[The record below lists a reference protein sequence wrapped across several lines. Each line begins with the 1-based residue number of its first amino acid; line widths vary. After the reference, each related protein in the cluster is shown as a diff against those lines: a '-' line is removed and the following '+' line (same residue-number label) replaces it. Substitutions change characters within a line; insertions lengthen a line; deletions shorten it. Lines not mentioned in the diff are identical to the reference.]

1 MIQLGFRNHT
11 YSPQVQCTD
20 NKATESPTSKMRGE
34 GRGGPT
40 EEQNGEKGKLQNERI
55 HKVGQWPVRDVGDW
69 YSLDWQG
76 SQWLFPQVA
85 ADSAIGSCAIR
96 WNPNTRAS
104 ACIWWWE
111 VLQAAIDCCLPGFFK
126 PLDKAMLNSLWCTN
140 LDSHLDPLRIFEHS
154 DTKAEWQNVA
164 N

>member
-1 MIQLGFRNHT
+1 MQWSSWGLGTTPIHPK
-11 YSPQVQCTD
+11 YSALTVKPQNLQ
-20 NKATESPTSKMRGE
+20 PPRWG
-34 GRGGPT
+34 GGGGPT
-40 EEQNGEKGKLQNERI
+40 EEQNGEKENLRNERI
-55 HKVGQWPVRDVGDW
+55 NKVEQWPVRDVGDW

-111 VLQAAIDCCLPGFFK
+111 VLQAAIDGCLLGFFK
-126 PLDKAMLNSLWCTN
+126 PLDKVMLNSLGCTN
-140 LDSHLDPLRIFEHS
+140 LDLHPDPLRIFEHS
-154 DTKAEWQNVA
+154 DTKAEWQNVVI
-164 N
+164 